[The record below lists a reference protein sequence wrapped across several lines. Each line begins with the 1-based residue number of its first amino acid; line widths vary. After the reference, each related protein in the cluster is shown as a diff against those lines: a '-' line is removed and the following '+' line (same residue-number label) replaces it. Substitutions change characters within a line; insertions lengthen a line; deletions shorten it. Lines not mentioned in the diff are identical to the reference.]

1 MSRWTW
7 QAMLVALVT
16 WNGVVAEEPAGIT
29 YESLLREMVDRDALA
44 RWPAPAYTCK
54 QFSSYDRR
62 SKSPQENWFA
72 NADAGQFLREE
83 QNAGRTEWV
92 LMDTEGPGAIVR
104 FWSANPDGAGTVRIY
119 LDGSE
124 TPAIETSLADLLGGN
139 WRVGA
144 PLAAIRGR
152 GWNLYLPI
160 PYAKSCK
167 VTADKGKFYYQINY
181 RTYPAGTPVETF
193 SMDVFEKGLS
203 VLRDVTVRLQTVGR
217 DLQPRPMNTIRQDG
231 PLPQEKAVSLRL
243 PPGPRVVRELTVRL
257 RGPDLQTAYRGVV
270 LRMTFDGRETSWC
283 PVGDFYGSGVGVNV
297 CRNWWQ
303 KVEADGSMTCYWPMP
318 YEQSAT
324 VTLENLAGGPLE
336 YDLTVR
342 TADWTWDD
350 RSMHFHAAWR
360 HEHPL
365 STEEKKDWNY
375 VEVTGRGVYAG
386 DMLALLNPT
395 TVWWGEGDEKIYVD
409 GESFPSHFGTGTE
422 DYYGYAWGDWRF
434 FQGPFHAQP
443 RVDGPVGLGHTTVFR
458 SRSLDAIPFEK
469 SLRMDMEVWHHRAV
483 EVAYAATTWYY
494 ARPGATDNRMVDR
507 KQTALFVPELKPLN
521 KVPGGIEAESL
532 EIVSTSPGVAHEVM
546 GAWRCDDLSSTAQ
559 LWFGCKQKGDAV
571 ELRAPDALTGPQKVT
586 LHMSRHPDY
595 GIVQVSIDG
604 KPMGEPIDLC
614 NPATEGP
621 KLIVTGPIELGTFE
635 PGPRA
640 PLIRIELVGTNPQA
654 AAPGTNFGFD
664 AIVFEPVASEP
675 E

>member
-1 MSRWTW
+1 MSRYAWR
-7 QAMLVALVT
+7 AMLVALVT
-16 WNGVVAEEPAGIT
+16 WSGAVAEEPAGIT
-29 YESLLREMVDRDALA
+29 YESLLRELVDRDAIA
-44 RWPAPAYTCK
+44 RWPVPAYTCK
-54 QFSSYDRR
+54 QFSSYDRK
-62 SKSPQENWFA
+62 SKSPDEDWFA

-104 FWSANPDGAGTVRIY
+104 FWSANPDGAGIIRIY

-124 TPAIETSLADLLGGN
+124 TPAIETPLSDLLGGT

-167 VTADKGKFYYQINY
+167 VTADKDKFYYQINY

-193 SMDVFEKGLS
+193 SMDVFEKGLP
-203 VLRDVTVRLQTVGR
+203 VLRDVTVQLQTVGR
-217 DLQPRPMNTIRQDG
+217 DLQPRPMNTMHQDG

-243 PPGPRVVRELTVRL
+243 PPGPRVVRELTIRL
-257 RGPDLQTAYRGVV
+257 RGADLAKAHRGVV
-270 LRMTFDGRETSWC
+270 LNMTFDGEETAWC
-283 PVGDFYGSGVGVNV
+283 PVGDFFGSGVGVNV
-297 CRNWWQ
+297 FRSWWQ

-342 TADWTWDD
+342 TAGWMWDD
-350 RSMHFHAAWR
+350 RSMHFHSTWR
-360 HEHPL
+360 HEHPI
-365 STEEKKDWNY
+365 STAEKKDWNY
-375 VEVTGRGVYAG
+375 VEVTGQGVYAG

-422 DYYGYAWGDWRF
+422 DYYGYAWGDWHF
-434 FQGPFHAQP
+434 FEGPFHAQP
-443 RVDGPVGLGHTTVFR
+443 RVDGPVELGHTTVFR
-458 SRSLDAIPFEK
+458 SRSLDAIPFNK
-469 SLRMDMEVWHHRAV
+469 SLRMDMEVWHHRSV
-483 EVAYAATTWYY
+483 EVAYAASTWYY

-507 KQTALFVPELKPLN
+507 KKTALFVPELKPLN
-521 KVPGGIEAESL
+521 KVPGGIEAEGM
-532 EIVSTSPGVAHEVM
+532 EIVSMSPGVEYKVEP
-546 GAWRCDDLSSTAQ
+546 AWHCDDLSSAAQ

-571 ELRAPDALTGPQKVT
+571 ELRCPNVLAGPQKVII
-586 LHMSRHPDY
+586 HMSRYPDY

-614 NPATEGP
+614 NPVKEGP
-621 KLIVTGPIELGTFE
+621 SLIVTGPIELGTLE
-635 PGPRA
+635 PGPRE
-640 PLIRIELVGTNPQA
+640 PLIRIEVTGSNPEA
-654 AAPGTNFGFD
+654 KEPGTYFGFD
-664 AIVFEPVASEP
+664 AIVFEPVASQP
-675 E
+675 K